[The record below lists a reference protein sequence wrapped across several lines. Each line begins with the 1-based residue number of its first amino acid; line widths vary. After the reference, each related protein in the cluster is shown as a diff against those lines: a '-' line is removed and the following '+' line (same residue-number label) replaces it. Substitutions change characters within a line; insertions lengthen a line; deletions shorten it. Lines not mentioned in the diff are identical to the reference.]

1 LLMQIG
7 LYLQPG
13 KTQLKFSHP
22 EVKLLGNSSGVTKLQ
37 LRGQELLFFGML
49 FSGYDPGGLLYGFF
63 IL

>member
-1 LLMQIG
+1 VMQLG

-49 FSGYDPGGLLYGFF
+49 FFRL
-63 IL
+63 

>member
-1 LLMQIG
+1 MQLG

-37 LRGQELLFFGML
+37 LRGQELLFLVCF